1 MSGLFDAE
9 TISSDNTGR
18 VGTLNVYEHDGAGP
32 SVEELQISALV
43 DAAEIAF
50 LRAQAREVSRL
61 LRLLHQPPP
70 AANDVDDSLI
80 RFLHSMTI
88 EPMTRL
94 VATVVSTVKWL
105 VVEEPISA
113 GLLEMARSAPTAGER
128 VLAMLLCVAVFALK
142 IYGILSPLIAQAENF
157 KLGGLGAFRDYLSS
171 RGQAVAPNAGFS
183 EELLQNTSSY
193 TPCPD
198 GHEPHSDA
206 YVTVSKLL
214 AKRHWL
220 RPVRTF
226 ANCVGCAGSSVAGC
240 ICVEDVVTCMVPSLQ

>member
-70 AANDVDDSLI
+70 AANDVDDSAACLF

-171 RGQAVAPNAGFS
+171 RGQAVAP
-183 EELLQNTSSY
+183 
-193 TPCPD
+193 
-198 GHEPHSDA
+198 
-206 YVTVSKLL
+206 KLL
-214 AKRHWL
+214 
-220 RPVRTF
+220 
-226 ANCVGCAGSSVAGC
+226 
-240 ICVEDVVTCMVPSLQ
+240 

>member
-18 VGTLNVYEHDGAGP
+18 VGTLNAYEHDGAGP

-70 AANDVDDSLI
+70 ATNDADDSLI
-80 RFLHSMTI
+80 RAVLRFLHSMTI

-142 IYGILSPLIAQAENF
+142 IYGILSPLIACHRASRELQARWAWR
-157 KLGGLGAFRDYLSS
+157 L
-171 RGQAVAPNAGFS
+171 P
-183 EELLQNTSSY
+183 
-193 TPCPD
+193 
-198 GHEPHSDA
+198 
-206 YVTVSKLL
+206 
-214 AKRHWL
+214 
-220 RPVRTF
+220 
-226 ANCVGCAGSSVAGC
+226 
-240 ICVEDVVTCMVPSLQ
+240 